1 MSRSTPLSNGKALA
15 ITAGAAVLFAVLLL
29 ALPSPERHS
38 PPLAPMTNPEPTGTP
53 LAAESLFR
61 SRCVQCHALPAL
73 THRSPE
79 DWRILVL
86 KMNRYMQQTGRVFLT
101 ASEAQA
107 VTDYIV
113 KNQK

>member
-38 PPLAPMTNPEPTGTP
+38 PPSAPKTNPGTAGVP
-53 LAAESLFR
+53 MAAESLFR

-86 KMNRYMQQTGRVFLT
+86 KMNRYMQQTGRLFLT

-113 KNQK
+113 KRQR